1 MKLVFSLEID
11 LTVFHLEHFDTRQRN
26 ILRDALRKPLKG
38 TLLALIVTLGLIS
51 VSLIGYWPFSRK
63 SIRCRLETSL
73 EKVPFANYQLSVGTG
88 SLSTR
93 STLLGWSAVS
103 DSGTIEKKTHLKR
116 FFLFFPRLLSAIPGG
131 RPPPLSTLWGRGITE
146 VLTDTRPR
154 KREKNTMGATLDS
167 QSEPRRICG
176 VFFSEAHG
184 DVGGLSWR
192 DQHS

>member
-1 MKLVFSLEID
+1 MKRALKRFRLPITSSALV
-11 LTVFHLEHFDTRQRN
+11 
-26 ILRDALRKPLKG
+26 
-38 TLLALIVTLGLIS
+38 LALCQHVQLYWAGQPSQTLG
-51 VSLIGYWPFSRK
+51 
-63 SIRCRLETSL
+63 RL
-73 EKVPFANYQLSVGTG
+73 K
-88 SLSTR
+88 
-93 STLLGWSAVS
+93 
-103 DSGTIEKKTHLKR
+103 KKTHLKR
-116 FFLFFPRLLSAIPGG
+116 FFFVLPSAAFGNSWG
-131 RPPPLSTLWGRGITE
+131 SPPPLSTLWGRGITE